1 MTAALFA
8 LPDDP
13 NARLW
18 PLWRQAEHA
27 ILAAIESRR
36 LGAGDQLPPEHQLA
50 SELGTHRHTVRRAVD
65 SLVGRGVLE
74 VRRGR
79 GTYVTPG
86 PIPYRIGRRS
96 RFTENMEKVGCRP
109 AVRILRSATT
119 AADAEVAH
127 RLRLDGGTSVV
138 VLELLRSGDDIPIV
152 LARHSVP
159 ADRFPDFAERF
170 AEIRSITRTFA
181 SYDVVGYTRKATRIS
196 ARLPTHQE
204 ADDLAISISAPV
216 LVWGS
221 VHADTKGRPINLDAS
236 TFAASRV
243 DIVFED
249 ENPSD

>member
-1 MTAALFA
+1 MTTTLFA

-36 LGAGDQLPPEHQLA
+36 LGAGDQLPPERQLA

-74 VRRGR
+74 IRRGR
-79 GTYVTPG
+79 GTYVTRT

-109 AVRILRSATT
+109 DVRILRSATI
-119 AADAEVAH
+119 AADEETAQ
-127 RLRLDGGTSVV
+127 RLRLDSGTPVV
-138 VLELLRSGDDIPIV
+138 VLELLRSGDEIPIL

-159 ADRFPDFAERF
+159 ADRFADFAERF

-181 SYDVVGYTRKATRIS
+181 SYGVVGYTRKATRIS
-196 ARLPTHQE
+196 ARLPTAQE
-204 ADDLAISISAPV
+204 ADDLAISGSAPV

-221 VHADTKGRPINLDAS
+221 INADTEGRPINLDAS

-249 ENPSD
+249 ENG

>member
-8 LPDDP
+8 LPDDAG
-13 NARLW
+13 ARLW
-18 PLWRQAEHA
+18 PLWRQTEHA

-36 LGAGDQLPPEHQLA
+36 LSAGDQLPPEHQLA
-50 SELGTHRHTVRRAVD
+50 GELGTHRHTVRRAVE

-74 VRRGR
+74 IRRGR
-79 GTYVTPG
+79 GTYVTRG

-96 RFTENMEKVGCRP
+96 RFTENMETAGCQP
-109 AVRILRSATT
+109 DVHILRSTILPADGE
-119 AADAEVAH
+119 AA
-127 RLRLDGGTSVV
+127 RCLRLDNGAPVV
-138 VLELLRSGDDIPIV
+138 MLELLRTGDGIPIV

-159 ADRFPDFAERF
+159 AGRFADFALRF

-181 SYDVVGYTRKATRIS
+181 SYGVTGYTRKATRIS
-196 ARLPTHQE
+196 ARLPAPQE
-204 ADDLAISISAPV
+204 ACDLAISASAPV

-221 VHADTKGRPINLDAS
+221 VNADTDGRPINLDAS

-249 ENPSD
+249 ENP

>member
-1 MTAALFA
+1 MTAGSFA

-13 NARLW
+13 DARFW

-27 ILAAIESRR
+27 ILAAIESGR

-74 VRRGR
+74 IRRGR
-79 GTYVTPG
+79 GTYVTRE

-96 RFTENMEKVGCRP
+96 RFTENIEKVGGRP
-109 AVRILRSATT
+109 GVRILRSATI
-119 AADAEVAH
+119 AADNEVA
-127 RLRLDGGTSVV
+127 RWLRVDDGTPIVM
-138 VLELLRSGDDIPIV
+138 LELLRHADDVPIV

-159 ADRFPDFAERF
+159 ADRFPDFAKRF
-170 AEIRSITRTFA
+170 AEIQSITRTFA
-181 SYDVVGYTRKATRIS
+181 SYGVVGYTRKATRIS
-196 ARLPTHQE
+196 ARLPTPQE
-204 ADDLAISISAPV
+204 AEDLAVSVSAPV

-221 VHADTKGRPINLDAS
+221 VNADTDGRPINLDAS

-243 DIVFED
+243 DIVFDD
-249 ENPSD
+249 ENP